1 MNQKLM
7 VSAVLLALKKTVEA
21 YPSSIPA
28 GSAGQAAKLLQ
39 SNGNSFFVSDQFKLD
54 KPVDSNDFL
63 AYITDNKDAEKQLQ
77 MLFSDKKDSES
88 LDFLLSDDEIN
99 LDRIKDDL
107 IIGNQAV
114 SIEDG
119 NLFLL
124 LKAIE
129 NR

>member
-21 YPSSIPA
+21 YPSSIPE